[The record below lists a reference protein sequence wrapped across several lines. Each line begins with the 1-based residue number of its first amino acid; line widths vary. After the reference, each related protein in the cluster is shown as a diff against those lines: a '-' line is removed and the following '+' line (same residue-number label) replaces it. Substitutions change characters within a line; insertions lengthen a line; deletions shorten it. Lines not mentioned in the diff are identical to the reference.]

1 MGYPPNFNGPDRF
14 NPWPKLKGDIKL
26 HGGWNGDRDTLPING
41 KAISVEIPQT
51 LIYEVVETPPNFKG
65 DSQGGKKPAKLESGA
80 TVQVPFFVL
89 EGDRIKVDTSEGKY
103 LEKAK

>member
-1 MGYPPNFNGPDRF
+1 MERLYLWRYHN
-14 NPWPKLKGDIKL
+14 
-26 HGGWNGDRDTLPING
+26 
-41 KAISVEIPQT
+41 